1 MTLHIVPI
9 TLRDAQAY
17 VEQHHRH
24 HGPPRGHLWSIGAT
38 DDSGQLVGVAIVG
51 RPVARNPHPLA
62 RPQPPLPHPEDTMT
76 DLVPADQIEQIVGIQ
91 RHPYR
96 HYARA
101 VTAEQTVYI
110 LHSQACRD
118 HTPDLRTCIYSRALD
133 RGIDAVSDEWEG
145 YHDSPQRVALYDGW
159 LVPWAWLDAQPMV
172 AT

>member
-1 MTLHIVPI
+1 
-9 TLRDAQAY
+9 
-17 VEQHHRH
+17 
-24 HGPPRGHLWSIGAT
+24 
-38 DDSGQLVGVAIVG
+38 
-51 RPVARNPHPLA
+51 
-62 RPQPPLPHPEDTMT
+62 MT

-159 LVPWAWLDAQPMV
+159 LVPWAWLDWPVPARWPADCPECGQPWQAGTPIV
-172 AT
+172 RDGGRWVHHQCPPREDTES